1 MIRLFVWT
9 MPKFVVGEQDAN
21 KEGTSNFKL
30 QPCLLMIN
38 CPGDNGNDDDTK
50 ESGVLNVLHA
60 LEF

>member
-1 MIRLFVWT
+1 MITL
-9 MPKFVVGEQDAN
+9 FVVGEQDAN

-38 CPGDNGNDDDTK
+38 CPGDDGNDDDT
-50 ESGVLNVLHA
+50 EEREVLNVLHA

>member
-1 MIRLFVWT
+1 

-21 KEGTSNFKL
+21 KGGTSNFKL

-38 CPGDNGNDDDTK
+38 CPVYDGNDDDTEEK
-50 ESGVLNVLHA
+50 EVLNVLHA

>member
-1 MIRLFVWT
+1 MS
-9 MPKFVVGEQDAN
+9 KFVVGEQDAN

-38 CPGDNGNDDDTK
+38 CPGDDGNDDDT
-50 ESGVLNVLHA
+50 EEREVLNVLRA